1 MSNVSFSWQN
11 DISCLSSLNVSIE
24 KGTFV
29 GIVGPVGCGKS
40 SFLAAI
46 LGEMNLI
53 EGQVN
58 THHSSFSYAAQSPW
72 VFSDT
77 FRNNILLNRPYDEQR
92 YRDVI
97 DACCLDVDLSRLGSC
112 GDLTIMGDNGVNLSG
127 GQKARVGLARALYAD
142 ADIYLLD
149 DPLSAVDRT
158 VVKYIYERCIGP
170 NGILRDKTRLLVT
183 HQTQFLFE
191 ADQIIFLSH
200 GQIDKEGRLDK
211 DFTRQNVCD
220 KKQTSTLVAMLEDN
234 PPESDDQS
242 AITDE
247 ISVNDRSNWS
257 LYYNL
262 FTASPSGTCGFCL
275 LLVLLLLGEI
285 FNDSANYWLSV
296 WLKQLETNRQL
307 QPKYFYIYF
316 GLIIGLWFMI
326 HFYQRSFRQLKRLE
340 NITRSPIYTLFSTSL
355 SGLSTIR
362 AFKAEKSFI
371 QLVSNKMD
379 VNTSAYIMVQ
389 AATQCFALI
398 LTVLSSF
405 VLLAT
410 SIRIVLLPNQIDSSD
425 AALSLICTMFITSCF
440 QWSLRK
446 FVEVDILMT
455 SAQRIDEYG
464 HLPREENEGD
474 CKHPYSLRYRANLPY
489 ALQNLDLHI
498 ESGQKIGIIGR
509 TGAGKSS
516 LFKGLFRFVDQSN
529 VNGDIL
535 IDDVNIHRLRL
546 NHLRSN
552 LTAIPQQPVM
562 FSGSLRYNL
571 DPLNSYSDEQ
581 CWKVLE
587 DVQLKQFVQNHSTG
601 LQMSISEWGH
611 NLSVG
616 QCQLINFARAILKNT
631 KILLIDEATANV
643 DQKTDD
649 LIQTLIKNKFHD
661 RTILIIAHRLNTVA
675 KCDHVLVLDN
685 GMIVNYDTSTNI
697 LNSY

>member
-1 MSNVSFSWQN
+1 
-11 DISCLSSLNVSIE
+11 
-24 KGTFV
+24 
-29 GIVGPVGCGKS
+29 
-40 SFLAAI
+40 
-46 LGEMNLI
+46 
-53 EGQVN
+53 
-58 THHSSFSYAAQSPW
+58 
-72 VFSDT
+72 
-77 FRNNILLNRPYDEQR
+77 
-92 YRDVI
+92 
-97 DACCLDVDLSRLGSC
+97 
-112 GDLTIMGDNGVNLSG
+112 
-127 GQKARVGLARALYAD
+127 
-142 ADIYLLD
+142 
-149 DPLSAVDRT
+149 
-158 VVKYIYERCIGP
+158 
-170 NGILRDKTRLLVT
+170 
-183 HQTQFLFE
+183 
-191 ADQIIFLSH
+191 
-200 GQIDKEGRLDK
+200 
-211 DFTRQNVCD
+211 
-220 KKQTSTLVAMLEDN
+220 
-234 PPESDDQS
+234 
-242 AITDE
+242 
-247 ISVNDRSNWS
+247 
-257 LYYNL
+257 
-262 FTASPSGTCGFCL
+262 
-275 LLVLLLLGEI
+275 
-285 FNDSANYWLSV
+285 
-296 WLKQLETNRQL
+296 
-307 QPKYFYIYF
+307 
-316 GLIIGLWFMI
+316 MI
-326 HFYQRSFRQLKRLE
+326 HFYQRSFRQLKQLE
-340 NITRSPIYTLFSTSL
+340 NITRSPVYALFSTSL
-355 SGLSTIR
+355 NGLSTIR